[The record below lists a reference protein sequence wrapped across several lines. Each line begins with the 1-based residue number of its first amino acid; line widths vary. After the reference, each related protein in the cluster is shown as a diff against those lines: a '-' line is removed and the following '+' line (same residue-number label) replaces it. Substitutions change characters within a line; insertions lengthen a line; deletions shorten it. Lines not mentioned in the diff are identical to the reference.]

1 MKMHTTTQGFTLS
14 ELLVS
19 LAVLGLIAAFAVPKV
34 LNAVGNSSTLAIA
47 KETISTIT
55 TAYDGVKADSTVASV
70 PSSTQA
76 WRLVNKLNYVRTA
89 TARTGTNTLTQGD
102 LGATACTIP
111 TANGTTATPCHILM
125 HNGAVLAIDLIDD
138 FNDNAS
144 AVGPSAGNRGKI
156 MFTVDPDGAGDMEP
170 AVFALGFDGRL
181 MGGTNA
187 ISTTTTGVY
196 GYGAPQTTG
205 SIIGNQTGANGANT
219 IANGAGSNHANSWFA
234 W

>member
-1 MKMHTTTQGFTLS
+1 MKMHTTAQGFTLS

-47 KETISTIT
+47 KETVSTIT

-76 WRLVNKLNYVRTA
+76 WRLINKLNYVRTA

-102 LGATACTIP
+102 LGTTACAIP
-111 TANGTTATPCHILM
+111 TANSGTATPCQILM
-125 HNGAVLAIDLIDD
+125 HNGAVLGIDLIDS
-138 FNDNAS
+138 FNDNS
-144 AVGPSAGNRGKI
+144 GAVGPSAGNRGKM

-181 MGGTNA
+181 MAGSNA
-187 ISTTTTGVY
+187 VSIASSGVY
-196 GYGAPQTTG
+196 GYGTPQSPG
-205 SIIGNQTGANGANT
+205 SIID
-219 IANGAGSNHANSWFA
+219 
-234 W
+234 